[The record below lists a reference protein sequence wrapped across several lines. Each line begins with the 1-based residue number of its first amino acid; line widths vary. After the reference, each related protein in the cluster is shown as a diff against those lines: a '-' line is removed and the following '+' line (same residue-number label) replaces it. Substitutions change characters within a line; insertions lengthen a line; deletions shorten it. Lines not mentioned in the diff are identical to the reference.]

1 MTDETRILRTA
12 GIPIVIAIILLVML
26 PKMCARAVMVAK
38 ARQGVTETTGS
49 EEVKPAEPHPG
60 GGLRIESSQRP
71 VSVPA
76 DFPPGL
82 DSERIRYL
90 VEVDA
95 RFSAP
100 YTARVAKKTSIGADP
115 ADQRIIRLLQKL
127 GYIDLAG
134 DGTLTLTHDGL
145 LHLAGLVEDAS
156 SWSFPVAKRQFTS
169 VTSIDSNGAAANAA
183 FSWQWQ
189 GNTIGTELLPLP
201 SRHDARAQFLSV
213 DQRWSLTQIANLD
226 SDLN

>member
-38 ARQGVTETTGS
+38 ARQGVTDTTGTGES
-49 EEVKPAEPHPG
+49 KPAEAHSG
-60 GGLRIESSQRP
+60 GGLRIESSQKP
-71 VSVPA
+71 VSAPA

-100 YTARVAKKTSIGADP
+100 YTVRVAKKAGIGADP

-127 GYIDLAG
+127 GYVDLAG

-145 LHLAGLVEDAS
+145 LHLDGLVEDAS
-156 SWSFPVAKRQFTS
+156 SWSFPVAKRQFVS
-169 VTSIDSNGAAANAA
+169 VTSIDSSGTAANAG
-183 FSWQWQ
+183 FSWKWE
-189 GNTIGTELLPLP
+189 GNTLGTELLTLP
-201 SRHDARAQFLSV
+201 NRHDARAEFASV
-213 DQRWSLTQIANLD
+213 NERWSLTRIAGLD